1 VSDVALAGVEATA
14 VMTPQVAANGSQ
26 DLNGLR
32 ESFRTFRLTPPV
44 AANGSQD
51 LNGLRESFRTFRRG
65 IAGHRPLQVSQA

>member
-1 VSDVALAGVEATA
+1 MSDVALAGVEATA

-32 ESFRTFRLTPPV
+32 ESFRTFR
-44 AANGSQD
+44 
-51 LNGLRESFRTFRRG
+51 RG